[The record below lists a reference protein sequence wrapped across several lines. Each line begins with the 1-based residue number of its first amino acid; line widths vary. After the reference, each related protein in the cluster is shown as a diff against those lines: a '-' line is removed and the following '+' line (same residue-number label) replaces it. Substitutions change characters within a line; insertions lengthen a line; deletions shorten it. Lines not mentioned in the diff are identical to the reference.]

1 MSYQVA
7 NYEPLIASGQMTLL
21 EGPGP
26 ITQGITVDNYPGHT
40 KDMMAVC
47 LESGGQRGC
56 YISDLI
62 PTSAHLAITSCM
74 GYDLDP
80 LTVIEQ
86 RKRFYARAIP
96 EKWLVFFT
104 HDHDLPFCKVVLGD
118 RGNPEIRNV
127 GGGAIRNSNWE
138 EPLGQFST
146 EGPVADQ
153 SGH

>member
-1 MSYQVA
+1 MSYKAA

-21 EGPGP
+21 EGPDTIAP
-26 ITQGITVDNYPGHT
+26 GITVDTYPGHT
-40 KDMMAVC
+40 EHMMAVFFD
-47 LESGGQRGC
+47 SGGQRGC

-62 PTSAHLAITSCM
+62 PTSAHLDTTWCM

-104 HDHDLPFCKVVLGD
+104 HDHHLPFCTVVLSEK
-118 RGNPEIRNV
+118 GNPQARSVSGE
-127 GGGAIRNSNWE
+127 AI
-138 EPLGQFST
+138 
-146 EGPVADQ
+146 
-153 SGH
+153 